1 MGLHLADDG
10 LDVAINNLEVNRT
23 SLQKPRA
30 LSLPKDVSP
39 LYTGNVSDETVL
51 NFMVDPVVESL
62 GGLDV
67 VSCGKSWEFIQLY
80 KTFTLRPHCVT
91 LLANAGICFGK
102 LILDTT
108 VENWTGI
115 FTVNI
120 RSMLS

>member
-1 MGLHLADDG
+1 MISKSTELPCRKL
-10 LDVAINNLEVNRT
+10 
-23 SLQKPRA
+23 RA

-39 LYTGNVSDETVL
+39 LYTGNVSDEIVL

-80 KTFTLRPHCVT
+80 KTFTLRPHCLT

-102 LILDTT
+102 LILDSKYLPLIAFSAYFA
-108 VENWTGI
+108 NDH
-115 FTVNI
+115 
-120 RSMLS
+120 L